1 MPNEQGVLTREALY
15 QQVWSGSI
23 FRVASRIG
31 VSSRELR
38 RICARHDIPVP
49 PLGWWAKKQH
59 GDPVRQSPLPQLE
72 DARLERI
79 LLHPV
84 AWDPQDAN
92 PIELLREDDPA
103 WRIQVPEDLQISH
116 PLVRRAA
123 LAIRSASRAQSKDR
137 AVPWNRRHQAKL
149 SKPGSGHLDIGV
161 SKALVPRALRIMEA
175 LLSAFDKRG
184 YPVSVTPEESR
195 SATAPARCGDA
206 IEVPVSAA

>member
-1 MPNEQGVLTREALY
+1 MNRASSPREALY

-23 FRVASRIG
+23 FRGASRIG

-59 GDPVRQSPLPQLE
+59 GDPVRQSPLPQLQ

-84 AWDPQDAN
+84 AWQPQDAN

-116 PLVRRAA
+116 PLVKRAA
-123 LAIRSASRAQSKDR
+123 LAIRSAGRAQSKDR
-137 AVPWNRRHQAKL
+137 AEPWNKSH
-149 SKPGSGHLDIGV
+149 
-161 SKALVPRALRIMEA
+161 
-175 LLSAFDKRG
+175 
-184 YPVSVTPEESR
+184 
-195 SATAPARCGDA
+195 
-206 IEVPVSAA
+206 